1 MWRAIALALVGY
13 WFGAREGERRALTR
27 LASLGIECRPHEGR
41 FRTLPN
47 GRRIYDDTA
56 PGWNAAPRHAV
67 VPRSKSGGLAFI
79 VFAAFGLSVLWT
91 AHLLVNAF
99 LILSGLI
106 LFFVG
111 LALLGFWRS
120 CAVLVFGGLLLAHAK
135 ADPPLFQPL
144 FHGTLYGC
152 NGPDRASRHASCN
165 AIVPRLCKQ
174 IPLANTPTSRR
185 V

>member
-1 MWRAIALALVGY
+1 MWRAIALALVAY
-13 WFGAREGERRALTR
+13 WLGEREGKRRAH
-27 LASLGIECRPHEGR
+27 CGR

-56 PGWNAAPRHAV
+56 PGWNAAPRRAETAG
-67 VPRSKSGGLAFI
+67 SKSGGLVFI
-79 VFAAFGLSVLWT
+79 AVVAFGLLALGA

-120 CAVLVFGGLLLAHAK
+120 CAVLVFGGMLLAHAK
-135 ADPPLFQPL
+135 ADPPFLKPL
-144 FHGTLYGC
+144 FHGTPHNC
-152 NGPDRASRHASCN
+152 ERRSTDASPITVECHSGA
-165 AIVPRLCKQ
+165 P
-174 IPLANTPTSRR
+174 
-185 V
+185 